1 MSLEERISEDIKKAM
16 LAREKER
23 LEALRAIKSA
33 ILLLK
38 TDKNAG
44 EINEEA
50 EIKLLQKLSK
60 QRKESAE
67 IYKSQN
73 RQDLYEVEVGQMEV
87 INEYLPKQLS
97 VEEITETLKKLI
109 AENNITSP
117 KDMGRLMGL
126 ATKTFAGKAD
136 NKTVSEIVRSLL
148 N

>member
-126 ATKTFAGKAD
+126 ATKTFAGRAD

>member
-109 AENNITSP
+109 AENNITSQ
-117 KDMGRLMGL
+117 KEMGRLMGL
-126 ATKTFAGKAD
+126 ATKTFAGRAD

-148 N
+148 A

>member
-16 LAREKER
+16 LAREKDR

-38 TDKNAG
+38 TEKNAG

-97 VEEITETLKKLI
+97 VEEITDTIKKLI
-109 AENNITSP
+109 AENNITSQ
-117 KDMGRLMGL
+117 KE
-126 ATKTFAGKAD
+126 K
-136 NKTVSEIVRSLL
+136 
-148 N
+148 

>member
-16 LAREKER
+16 LAREKDR

-97 VEEITETLKKLI
+97 VEEITDTLKKLI
-109 AENNITSP
+109 AENNITSQ
-117 KDMGRLMGL
+117 KEMGRLMGL
-126 ATKTFAGKAD
+126 ATKTFAGRAD

-148 N
+148 A

>member
-38 TDKNAG
+38 TEKNAG

-109 AENNITSP
+109 AENNITSQ

-126 ATKTFAGKAD
+126 ATKTFAGRAD

-148 N
+148 A

>member
-16 LAREKER
+16 LAREKDK
-23 LEALRAIKSA
+23 LEAIRAIKSA

-73 RQDLYEVEVGQMEV
+73 RQDLYEVEVAQMNV

-97 VEEITETLKKLI
+97 VEEITETVKKLI
-109 AENNITSP
+109 AENNISSQ

-126 ATKTFAGKAD
+126 ATKTFAGRAD

-148 N
+148 S

>member
-16 LAREKER
+16 LAREKDR

-38 TDKNAG
+38 TEKNAG

-97 VEEITETLKKLI
+97 VEEITDTIKKLI
-109 AENNITSP
+109 AENNITSQ
-117 KDMGRLMGL
+117 KEMGRLMGL
-126 ATKTFAGKAD
+126 ATKTFAGRAD

-148 N
+148 A

>member
-16 LAREKER
+16 LAREKDK

-73 RQDLYEVEVGQMEV
+73 RQDLYEVEVAQMNV

-97 VEEITETLKKLI
+97 VEEITETVKKLI
-109 AENNITSP
+109 AENNISSQ

-126 ATKTFAGKAD
+126 ATKTFAGRAD

-148 N
+148 S

>member
-73 RQDLYEVEVGQMEV
+73 RQDLYEVEVGQ
-87 INEYLPKQLS
+87 I
-97 VEEITETLKKLI
+97 KKLI

-126 ATKTFAGKAD
+126 ATKTFAGRAD

-148 N
+148 A

>member
-16 LAREKER
+16 LAREKDR

-38 TDKNAG
+38 TEKNAG

-109 AENNITSP
+109 AENNITSQ
-117 KDMGRLMGL
+117 KEMGRLMGL
-126 ATKTFAGKAD
+126 ATKTFAGRAD

-148 N
+148 A

>member
-117 KDMGRLMGL
+117 KEMGRLMGL
-126 ATKTFAGKAD
+126 ATKTFAGRAD

-148 N
+148 A

>member
-38 TDKNAG
+38 TEKNAG

-126 ATKTFAGKAD
+126 ATKTFAGRAD

-148 N
+148 A

>member
-1 MSLEERISEDIKKAM
+1 M

-38 TDKNAG
+38 TEKNAG

-109 AENNITSP
+109 EENNITSQ
-117 KDMGRLMGL
+117 KEMGRLMGL
-126 ATKTFAGKAD
+126 ATKTFAGRAD

-148 N
+148 A

>member
-1 MSLEERISEDIKKAM
+1 M
-16 LAREKER
+16 
-23 LEALRAIKSA
+23 
-33 ILLLK
+33 
-38 TDKNAG
+38 
-44 EINEEA
+44 
-50 EIKLLQKLSK
+50 SK

-109 AENNITSP
+109 AENNITSQ
-117 KDMGRLMGL
+117 KEMGRLMGL
-126 ATKTFAGKAD
+126 ATKTFAGRAD

-148 N
+148 A

>member
-1 MSLEERISEDIKKAM
+1 MEERISEDIKKAM

-109 AENNITSP
+109 AENNITSQ
-117 KDMGRLMGL
+117 KEMGRLMGL
-126 ATKTFAGKAD
+126 ATKTFAGRAD

-148 N
+148 A

>member
-23 LEALRAIKSA
+23 LEALRAIKAA
-33 ILLLK
+33 IMLLK

-50 EIKLLQKLSK
+50 EVKLLQKLSK

-67 IYKSQN
+67 IYKTQN
-73 RQDLYEVEVGQMEV
+73 RQDLYEVEIGQMNV
-87 INEYLPKQLS
+87 INEYLPQQLS
-97 VEEITETLKKLI
+97 VEEITETLKRLI
-109 AENNITSP
+109 AENNISSP

-126 ATKTFAGKAD
+126 ATKNFAGRAD
-136 NKTVSEIVRSLL
+136 NKTVSEIVRTLL

>member
-38 TDKNAG
+38 TEKNAG

-109 AENNITSP
+109 AENNITSQ
-117 KDMGRLMGL
+117 KEMGRLMGL
-126 ATKTFAGKAD
+126 ATKTFAGRAD

-148 N
+148 A